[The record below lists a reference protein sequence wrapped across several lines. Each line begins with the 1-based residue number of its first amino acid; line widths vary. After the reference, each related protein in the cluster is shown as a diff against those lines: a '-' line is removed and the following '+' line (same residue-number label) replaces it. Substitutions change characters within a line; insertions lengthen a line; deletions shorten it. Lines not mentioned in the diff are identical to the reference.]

1 MCGDFFAPD
10 PPKMPPPPAPEPP
23 PPTFVAGAA
32 EDLNGMSTT
41 TSVGKTGKSALKTH
55 DTGLS
60 ISTGA

>member
-1 MCGDFFAPD
+1 MCGDLFAPD